1 MRMSVNLPVPLWQRG
16 IQGDLPLRDIENPP
30 APSFLKGGV
39 IPSGRSALISMNF
52 GRRKAATMVKLEKKK
67 IQVSE
72 NQGGQ
77 KGESAP
83 LARMV
88 MISGTSRS
96 RTAVE

>member
-1 MRMSVNLPVPLWQRG
+1 
-16 IQGDLPLRDIENPP
+16 
-30 APSFLKGGV
+30 
-39 IPSGRSALISMNF
+39 
-52 GRRKAATMVKLEKKK
+52 MVKLEKKK